1 MFRDAATDSSP
12 GSVGLFWKKMKPLL
26 PNRKPNAGAD
36 TIHLIEDGKVV
47 SDPSSTFNEYIS
59 TPAIFEF
66 ELSLTMEDFENHPS
80 VVLIRNKSFN
90 LDFSFE
96 PVMPAYVADLLIGLN
111 VKKSCGPD
119 GLSPKILEIAA
130 PAIISPLT
138 KLINF
143 CIESAQWPKQWKLSN
158 VSPVYKKEEETIR

>member
-1 MFRDAATDSSP
+1 
-12 GSVGLFWKKMKPLL
+12 MKPLL
-26 PNRKPNAGAD
+26 PNRNPNAGAD

-96 PVMPAYVADLLIGLN
+96 PVTPAYVVDLLIGLN
-111 VKKSCGPD
+111 VKKSCGPY
-119 GLSPKILEIAA
+119 GLSPKILKIAA
-130 PAIISPLT
+130 QAITSPLT

-143 CIESAQWPKQWKLSN
+143 
-158 VSPVYKKEEETIR
+158 